1 MAQAQ
6 KPDLVFQRNERVH
19 VFRWGSQF
27 SRPLAA
33 LQSTSLNKRC
43 TIVSK
48 YVCQSSV
55 RVQDTPT
62 IRVFPLH
69 FSSPAHPCA
78 FSYRKHYTGY
88 ELSKGKDRT
97 GYHSTA
103 LQMSS
108 QLVCQRP
115 SWHRGLNP
123 PKTA

>member
-78 FSYRKHYTGY
+78 FSYRKH
-88 ELSKGKDRT
+88 RT
-97 GYHSTA
+97 TSLTLNNSTSCPQQCIYVFCVD
-103 LQMSS
+103 LRTNSDYFPIQ
-108 QLVCQRP
+108 
-115 SWHRGLNP
+115 H
-123 PKTA
+123 

>member
-78 FSYRKHYTGY
+78 FSYRKHYTNY
-88 ELSKGKDRT
+88 ICFSTLHCICILSDEG
-97 GYHSTA
+97 
-103 LQMSS
+103 
-108 QLVCQRP
+108 
-115 SWHRGLNP
+115 
-123 PKTA
+123 

>member
-55 RVQDTPT
+55 RVQDTPA
-62 IRVFPLH
+62 IGFSPLRL
-69 FSSPAHPCA
+69 SSPAQKCA
-78 FSYRKHYTGY
+78 FSYNQHNTTVGLK
-88 ELSKGKDRT
+88 KI
-97 GYHSTA
+97 
-103 LQMSS
+103 LQGVG
-108 QLVCQRP
+108 VCV
-115 SWHRGLNP
+115 
-123 PKTA
+123 

>member
-78 FSYRKHYTGY
+78 FSYRKHYTQRLT
-88 ELSKGKDRT
+88 ELMVYGSCLFIMFSPDGFLGVRIIHGKHLTWDSR
-97 GYHSTA
+97 S
-103 LQMSS
+103 
-108 QLVCQRP
+108 
-115 SWHRGLNP
+115 
-123 PKTA
+123 